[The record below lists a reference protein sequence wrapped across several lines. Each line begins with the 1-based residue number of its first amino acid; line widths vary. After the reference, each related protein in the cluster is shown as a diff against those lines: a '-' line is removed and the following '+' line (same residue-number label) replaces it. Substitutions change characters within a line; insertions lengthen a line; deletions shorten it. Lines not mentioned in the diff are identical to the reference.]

1 LSEERRP
8 VSPLM
13 IIIALGVIAAML
25 FPFYQLLVNTERSRR
40 IAGDAFGFVVVTM
53 GVLAVYSVLRPRR
66 KPDRGGDE
74 TK

>member
-13 IIIALGVIAAML
+13 IIIALGVIASML
-25 FPFYQLLVNTERSRR
+25 FPIYQLINNTERSRQV
-40 IAGDAFGFVVVTM
+40 AGKAFGFVVVTM

-66 KPDRGGDE
+66 NSGSGDE
-74 TK
+74 SD